1 MKKFDIEIEETLQ
14 KVVSVDANSVD
25 EAIDI
30 VHEMYRNEEI
40 ILDENDFKDV
50 EFREYKDEIFKFKNE
65 EVRWVIM
72 YQKK

>member
-14 KVVSVDANSVD
+14 RVVSVDANSVD

-40 ILDENDFKDV
+40 VLDENDFMDV

-65 EVRWVIM
+65 EVR
-72 YQKK
+72 

>member
-65 EVRWVIM
+65 EVR
-72 YQKK
+72 